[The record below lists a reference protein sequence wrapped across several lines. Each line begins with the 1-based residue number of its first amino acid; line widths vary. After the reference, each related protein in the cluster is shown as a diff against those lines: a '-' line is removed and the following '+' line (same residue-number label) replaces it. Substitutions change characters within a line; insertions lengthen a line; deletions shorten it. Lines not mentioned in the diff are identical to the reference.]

1 MRRGCS
7 APLPLCERSSR
18 LLLTR
23 FLALPHFSSVRAAS
37 AAVED
42 LAALDDD
49 NSGEVSELEF
59 LKHMLVKTNLAKQR
73 DIDVI
78 CEQFKALDADGS
90 GFLSAA
96 DFEQAAANKEKL
108 RMGTHAVQT
117 VE

>member
-1 MRRGCS
+1 MCGD
-7 APLPLCERSSR
+7 AMCERASG

-23 FLALPHFSSVRAAS
+23 FLALPFFVRPRP